1 MDLTKEEL
9 DWMRARVAR
18 GEHIPAPYVGLLLTR
33 LAELSPP
40 IPDDRTEHPS
50 DWYCPGCD
58 ARLSG
63 GRVTY
68 EERCDW
74 CGSALLILYEF
85 GVEIEGQWYRPPTK
99 ENDQ

>member
-1 MDLTKEEL
+1 MTDDRTTEAIGATRDEL
-9 DWMRARVAR
+9 
-18 GEHIPAPYVGLLLTR
+18 I
-33 LAELSPP
+33 PP
-40 IPDDRTEHPS
+40 IPENPADHPG

-68 EERCDW
+68 EERCDS
-74 CGSALLILYEF
+74 CGSALLVLYEF

-99 ENDQ
+99 DAQ